1 MENWYAIWCVQ
12 REKHGELLRE
22 AARAR
27 RGQAMHRPVRQ
38 ARQLQR
44 GWPELSRRVLK
55 TDEPALACSACTPA
69 LTSNS

>member
-12 REKHGELLRE
+12 RERHAELLRE
-22 AARAR
+22 ATRAR
-27 RGQAMHRPVRQ
+27 PQEAMHRPLWQ

-44 GWPELSRRVLK
+44 GWPQLSHRALK
-55 TDEPALACSACTPA
+55 SDEPALACSACTPA